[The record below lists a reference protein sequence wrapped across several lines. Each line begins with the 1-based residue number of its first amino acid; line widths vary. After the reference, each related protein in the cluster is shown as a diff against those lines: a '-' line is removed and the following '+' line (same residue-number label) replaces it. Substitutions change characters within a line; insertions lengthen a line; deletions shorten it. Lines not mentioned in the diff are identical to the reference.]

1 MNQLNSVL
9 LEGTLTADPV
19 VIDASI
25 SVLGN
30 CHFPIETKYVD
41 NKNYEKKMV
50 KSQFTIEAWNNVA
63 SLCKERLKKGAK
75 IRAIGQVRARQDSDN
90 EDLPAFFIEAE
101 HIEIKQIVRNSKS

>member
-30 CHFPIETKYVD
+30 CYFPIETKYVD
-41 NKNYEKKMV
+41 NKNYVRKMV

-63 SLCKERLKKGAK
+63 ILCKERLKKGMK
-75 IRAIGQVRARQDSDN
+75 IRAVGRVRAKQETDN
-90 EDLPAFFIEAE
+90 EDLPEFFIEAD
-101 HIEIKQIVRNSKS
+101 HIEIKQSIIDSKS